1 LRKKIN
7 RTAFSKTRRRLEA
20 SPINAMSLGGRHV
33 DALEALMILWL
44 VLLILL
50 ALTVADQGPVG
61 IAIRRWLVEAPARH
75 LSRMT
80 AGQTVGLCLVV
91 TLGVA
96 AIVLF
101 EADGARMFA
110 MAAPDMI
117 AWALMFDVTVIFDL
131 VVLAISL
138 RAVAGWRGL
147 MRQREFATRV
157 VSTVLGRIRRR
168 ARSRGGRLGKPRPP
182 RSPSD
187 DAEPEPGFA
196 FA

>member
-1 LRKKIN
+1 
-7 RTAFSKTRRRLEA
+7 
-20 SPINAMSLGGRHV
+20 MSQGGRHV
-33 DALEALMILWL
+33 DALEALVILWL
-44 VLLILL
+44 FLLIVL

-61 IAIRRWLVEAPARH
+61 IALMRWLVEAPARH
-75 LSRMT
+75 LSRLT
-80 AGQTVGLCLVV
+80 AGQAAGLCLVV
-91 TLGVA
+91 VLGVV

-110 MAAPDMI
+110 LAAPDMI

-147 MRQREFATRV
+147 MQQREFATRV
-157 VSTVLGRIRRR
+157 VSTVLRRIRRR
-168 ARSRGGRLGKPRPP
+168 ARSRGGRLGKPGPP

>member
-1 LRKKIN
+1 MRKKIN
-7 RTAFSKTRRRLEA
+7 RTAFSKSRSRLEA
-20 SPINAMSLGGRHV
+20 SPGHAMSQGGRHV
-33 DALEALMILWL
+33 DALEALVILWL
-44 VLLILL
+44 FLLIVLG
-50 ALTVADQGPVG
+50 LTVADQGPVG
-61 IAIRRWLVEAPARH
+61 IALRQWLVEAPARR
-75 LSRMT
+75 LSRLT
-80 AGQTVGLCLVV
+80 AGQAAGLCLVV
-91 TLGVA
+91 VLGVV

-110 MAAPDMI
+110 LAAPDMI

-131 VVLAISL
+131 VVIAISL

-147 MRQREFATRV
+147 MRQRELVLSV

-168 ARSRGGRLGKPRPP
+168 ARSRGGRFGKPRPP